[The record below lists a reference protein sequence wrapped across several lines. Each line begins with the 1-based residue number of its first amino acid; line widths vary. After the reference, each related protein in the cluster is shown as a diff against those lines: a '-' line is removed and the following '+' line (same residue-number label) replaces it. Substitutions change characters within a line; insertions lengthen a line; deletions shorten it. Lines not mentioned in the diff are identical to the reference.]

1 MVAYIKL
8 QLSRSEKSVITATIQ
23 NALLPQDYVNWEDD
37 PELAHIETIV
47 GDLQNNPDDK
57 KLWDELVR
65 RINKLT

>member
-1 MVAYIKL
+1 M
-8 QLSRSEKSVITATIQ
+8 ITATIQ

-57 KLWDELVR
+57 KLWDALVR